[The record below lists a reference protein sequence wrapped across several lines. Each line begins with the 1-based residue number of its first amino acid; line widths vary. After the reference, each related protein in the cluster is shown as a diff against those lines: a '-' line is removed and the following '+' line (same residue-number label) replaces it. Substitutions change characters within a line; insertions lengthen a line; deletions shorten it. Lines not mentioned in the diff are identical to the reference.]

1 MNETRELTRREQ
13 LEWMLSFLI
22 EQKEIIESQIETTEM
37 ELKLERKK
45 ENGNNTIKRQ
55 ENWN

>member
-13 LEWMLSFLI
+13 LEWLLSFLM
-22 EQKEIIESQIETTEM
+22 EQKEILESQIKTTEM

-45 ENGNNTIKRQ
+45 EN
-55 ENWN
+55 E

>member
-13 LEWMLSFLI
+13 LEWLLSFLL
-22 EQKEIIESQIETTEM
+22 EQKEILESQIETTEM

-45 ENGNNTIKRQ
+45 EN
-55 ENWN
+55 ENKSIY

>member
-1 MNETRELTRREQ
+1 MIETRELTRREQ
-13 LEWMLSFLI
+13 LEWLLSFLM
-22 EQKEIIESQIETTEM
+22 EQKEILESQIKTTEM